1 MPSVT
6 TLASFAAVSAVLI
19 AVPGPSVAFIIGR
32 ALALGRRAAILTV
45 VGNTTGAYAQIVIVA
60 VGLGSIL
67 QRSAIVFTAV
77 KLLGAAYLVYL
88 GVQAF
93 RHRAD
98 LGGGLD
104 VMAVGGPRRTVK
116 EGFVVGLTNPK
127 LAVFMAALLPQ
138 YVNQAGVSPVAQM
151 LVLGLV
157 FATVAVVLDST
168 WALVAGTARTALSR
182 NPTTLRRIGGAGGL
196 AMIGLGV
203 QMAISGRSD

>member
-45 VGNTTGAYAQIVIVA
+45 VGNTAGAYAQIVIVA

-67 QRSAIVFTAV
+67 HRSAIVFTAV

-104 VMAVGGPRRTVK
+104 VMPVGGPRRTVK

-151 LVLGLV
+151 LLLGLV